1 MNTATIANL
10 CVVVLYL
17 LAMAGMGVYFMK
29 RNSNTEAYFL
39 GGRRIPGW
47 ALGIS
52 MVGNAISSIT
62 FLALPAAAYVLD
74 YRWFTP
80 NLALPVVALIAVWLF
95 IPFFRRSRITTAYE
109 YLEGRYGT
117 GIRLYAAIY
126 SMLGQ
131 LLRLALILYLVVLPL
146 SELLHIGEGTAIL
159 LFGVITCFYT
169 VFGGIEAVIWT
180 DVVQTL
186 ILLGGAL
193 VCILAVVFQMPGGL
207 PQIFDIGM
215 QYDKFS
221 LGPMEFS
228 FDERTIVVMGLI
240 GIFSALSEFSCNQTV
255 VQRYIAAP
263 TIREARKATLV
274 CAFMCVPT
282 WLLFLF
288 MGTCLFAFYQ
298 AFPSAA
304 VARMKPDDVFPHF
317 ILTRIWPGIGG
328 IIIAACLAAAMSS
341 LSGSINAISTIWTVD
356 CLRLIRHK
364 ANDRFE
370 LVNAKLA
377 SGVAGIVMIAGA
389 WGISQIPRESVYD
402 LGNILGALLCSAG
415 LMPFMLGFFTTRIGN
430 RAILFGM
437 YAALLF
443 SFYNILNYFGWLPE
457 PLRWNIHIYM
467 AGPICNLVMLAAA
480 FAYSLVRPAP
490 ATESLTGLTVW
501 TLSPVPRKH

>member
-1 MNTATIANL
+1 MNLIDYAVIALYLLLSLALGCRVGHKQKNTEDYFL
-10 CVVVLYL
+10 SGRRMKWWPIAIALFASLFSSISYIAMPGEAYNYGCTMLLLGLTGVIALPVMLFVFLKFFYNMKLWTVNEYLENRFSTTVRVICGGLFLAARCFYLGVVLYATAML
-17 LAMAGMGVYFMK
+17 LA
-29 RNSNTEAYFL
+29 NSF
-39 GGRRIPGW
+39 
-47 ALGIS
+47 GIS
-52 MVGNAISSIT
+52 PWA
-62 FLALPAAAYVLD
+62 
-74 YRWFTP
+74 
-80 NLALPVVALIAVWLF
+80 
-95 IPFFRRSRITTAYE
+95 
-109 YLEGRYGT
+109 
-117 GIRLYAAIY
+117 GI
-126 SMLGQ
+126 
-131 LLRLALILYLVVLPL
+131 LVVGIV
-146 SELLHIGEGTAIL
+146 ST
-159 LFGVITCFYT
+159 VYT
-169 VFGGIEAVIWT
+169 YFGGMEAVIWT

-263 TIREARKATLV
+263 TVREARKATLV

-298 AFPSAA
+298 VFPSAA

-317 ILTRIWPGIGG
+317 ILTRIWPGVGG
-328 IIIAACLAAAMSS
+328 VIIAACLAAAMSS

-364 ANDRFE
+364 ANDHFE
-370 LVNAKLA
+370 LLNAKLA

-467 AGPICNLVMLAAA
+467 AGPVCNLVMLAAA
-480 FAYSLVRPAP
+480 FAYSLVRPTSV
-490 ATESLTGLTVW
+490 TESLTGLTVW